1 MDHHSHF
8 NFLFVCMFASM
19 GSLAQIVLLHTVGL
33 NLDRTYSGP
42 HLDPKMLTLNVSH
55 TRSRVDGAKQS
66 QPPLLVCV
74 CVLLIE
80 VNQIDI
86 RLPHLVLKH
95 CLVSF
100 FLSFFLFCLFLSLT
114 PFLSSVDVYSW
125 QHVHHNHQSI
135 L

>member
-1 MDHHSHF
+1 
-8 NFLFVCMFASM
+8 MFASM

-100 FLSFFLFCLFLSLT
+100 FLSFSLSLT
-114 PFLSSVDVYSW
+114 
-125 QHVHHNHQSI
+125 HSI
-135 L
+135 LIIRRRV